1 MSTTGKRVDVVY
13 IGNRENKSS
22 RTNANLLFY
31 NFPSGLKVCAF
42 NVGWL
47 ACAKK
52 SHKQQSLYWSR
63 EQHNSEEKFANC
75 KVSEWNVKQ
84 QCERNPQQRNCPQ
97 PHRKEGKNWRK
108 CGNCGVFNSAFRR
121 SHQFIQPPREL
132 SSSAQG
138 G

>member
-1 MSTTGKRVDVVY
+1 VSTTGKRVDVVY

-52 SHKQQSLYWSR
+52 SHKQQSLHWSR
-63 EQHNSEEKFANC
+63 EQHNSKEEFANSKMC
-75 KVSEWNVKQ
+75 EWNSEQ
-84 QCERNPQQRNCPQ
+84 PLARNP
-97 PHRKEGKNWRK
+97 
-108 CGNCGVFNSAFRR
+108 
-121 SHQFIQPPREL
+121 
-132 SSSAQG
+132 
-138 G
+138 